1 MMYEV
6 IVPKNV
12 QKDIDELSENLRDR
26 IEEAIEDLAEDP
38 RPNGVTKMKG
48 SDSRYRIRIGNYRV
62 VYDINDGK
70 LLVLVVQ
77 CQHRREVYKKR

>member
-38 RPNGVTKMKG
+38 RPNGVVKMKG

-77 CQHRREVYKKR
+77 CQHRREVYKNR

>member
-12 QKDIDELSENLRDR
+12 QKVIDELADNLRDR
-26 IEEAIEDLAEDP
+26 IEQAIEDLAENP
-38 RPNGVTKMKG
+38 RPNGVVKMKG
-48 SDSRYRIRIGNYRV
+48 ADSRYRIRVSDYRV
-62 VYDINDGK
+62 VYDVNDGK

-77 CQHRREVYKKR
+77 CQHRRQVYKKR